1 MTHAL
6 LYKMLTNASVA
17 LQMFCSIT
25 VMNTTTVLRIFNSEE
40 KYTFIVISG
49 TYFITYSRH

>member
-1 MTHAL
+1 MTHAH
-6 LYKMLTNASVA
+6 LYKMLTNASLA

-25 VMNTTTVLRIFNSEE
+25 VMNTTTVLRIFNS
-40 KYTFIVISG
+40 YTFIVISG